1 MIREFKGE
9 HRWLSNF
16 APCKIMLDG
25 EEYDSVENAYQA
37 SKTLNHNERMKF
49 KNITPGQAKRLGRK
63 ITIRDDWSKVK
74 LSIMYSLLIQ
84 KYANPPYKNMLI
96 ETGYMRI
103 EEGNLWNDTFWGV
116 CLETGKGQNNLGKM
130 IMEIRKNFYVFE
142 TLFDDNF
149 EADIEHMNHIINL
162 TK

>member
-1 MIREFKGE
+1 MIREFNGE

-37 SKTLNHNERMKF
+37 SKTLNHSERMKF

-162 TK
+162 TR

>member
-9 HRWLSNF
+9 YRWLSNF

-37 SKTLNHNERMKF
+37 SKTLNHNERLKF

-74 LSIMYSLLIQ
+74 LSVMYSLLIQ

-96 ETGYMRI
+96 ETGYIRI
-103 EEGNLWNDTFWGV
+103 EEGNTWNDTFWGV

>member
-1 MIREFKGE
+1 MIREFNGE

-37 SKTLNHNERMKF
+37 SKTLNHSERMKF

-74 LSIMYSLLIQ
+74 LSVMYSLLIQ

-96 ETGYMRI
+96 ETGYIRI

-162 TK
+162 TR

>member
-1 MIREFKGE
+1 
-9 HRWLSNF
+9 
-16 APCKIMLDG
+16 
-25 EEYDSVENAYQA
+25 
-37 SKTLNHNERMKF
+37 MKF

-84 KYANPPYKNMLI
+84 KYSNPPYKNMLI
-96 ETGYMRI
+96 ETGYIRI

>member
-9 HRWLSNF
+9 YRWLSNF

-37 SKTLNHNERMKF
+37 SKTLNHNERLKF

-74 LSIMYSLLIQ
+74 LSNMYSLLIQ

-96 ETGYMRI
+96 ETGYIRI

>member
-9 HRWLSNF
+9 YRWLSNF

-37 SKTLNHNERMKF
+37 SKTLNHSERLKF

-74 LSIMYSLLIQ
+74 LSVMYSLLIQ

>member
-9 HRWLSNF
+9 HCWLSNF

-37 SKTLNHNERMKF
+37 SKTLNHSERMKF

>member
-9 HRWLSNF
+9 YRWLSNF
-16 APCKIMLDG
+16 APCEIMLDG

-96 ETGYMRI
+96 ETGYIRI

>member
-9 HRWLSNF
+9 YRWLSNF

-37 SKTLNHNERMKF
+37 SKTLNHSERMKF

-63 ITIRDDWSKVK
+63 ITIRDDWSRVK

-96 ETGYMRI
+96 ETGYIRI

>member
-16 APCKIMLDG
+16 VPCKIMLDG

-63 ITIRDDWSKVK
+63 ITIRDDWSRVK

-96 ETGYMRI
+96 ETGYIRI

-162 TK
+162 TR